1 MRMICFMKKPILL
14 FFTCLILAGVVLG
27 SEAGCAAKTP
37 ARVEVPILMYH
48 NLCEDSESSQV
59 STNTITRGQFEAEL
73 ALLDKLGKNTVTFD
87 ELIAYVEKGT
97 PLPKN
102 PVCLTFDD
110 GYLSNYEIAF
120 PILQERGMK
129 ATIFVIGATV
139 GNKEHYKETDFPITP
154 HFDYTEA
161 KEMVDSGLISI
172 QSHTYDMHQWAKY
185 ETGNEIRTNIL
196 KLPNETEEEYTLA
209 VTKDLTRSRTEIEEK
224 AGNPVNVLAY
234 PGGSFDDLSQK
245 LVKELGIKATLA
257 ITPGKAELIY
267 GKRESLFAMNRFY
280 VTDNTTE
287 EIFREW
293 LK

>member
-1 MRMICFMKKPILL
+1 MRIMHFLKKPGLL
-14 FFTCLILAGVVLG
+14 FFACLIAAGAVLG
-27 SEAGCAAKTP
+27 IEAGCSAGTP

-48 NLCEDSESSQV
+48 NLCEDSESEQV
-59 STNTITRGQFEAEL
+59 STNTITRGQFEEEL

-87 ELIAYVEKGT
+87 QLIAYVKDGT

-102 PVCLTFDD
+102 PVCITFDD
-110 GYLSNYEIAF
+110 GYLSNYKIAF
-120 PILQERGMK
+120 PALREHEMK

-139 GNKEHYKETDFPITP
+139 GNKEHYKDTDFPITP

-185 ETGNEIRTNIL
+185 ETGDKIRTNIL
-196 KLPNETEEEYTLA
+196 KLPNETEDEYAQA
-209 VTKDLTRSRTEIEEK
+209 VKEDLTRSQTEIEENV
-224 AGNPVNVLAY
+224 GNPVSVLAY
-234 PGGSFDDLSQK
+234 PGGSFDELSQK

-257 ITPGKAELIY
+257 ITPGKAELVY
-267 GKRESLFAMNRFY
+267 GDSESLYAMNRFY

-293 LK
+293 LR